1 MHPTVL
7 AKGLALDARVEGAV
21 DEVLL
26 ALHHG
31 VLSGFGIDPDVGIL
45 KYRSKKLSAPGN

>member
-7 AKGLALDARVEGAV
+7 AKGLALGAGAEGAV
-21 DEVLL
+21 DKVLL

-31 VLSGFGIDPDVGIL
+31 VLSGFGVDPDVGIL
-45 KYRSKKLSAPGN
+45 EM